1 MIPIRKSHEW
11 TDLRMNTKVSRYFE
25 RTPGA
30 EALFWQLVKACGALG
45 DANFEVQSSGI
56 ALGAPRHYAYAWLP
70 VRAVKDRPAVYL
82 VVTLRL
88 GRRIDSPRFV
98 EIVEPYPGRFAHH
111 LILSTA
117 KQLDPEFL
125 GWLNEARAFAMER

>member
-1 MIPIRKSHEW
+1 MDAKV
-11 TDLRMNTKVSRYFE
+11 DQYFQRMPDAK
-25 RTPGA
+25 
-30 EALFWQLVKACGALG
+30 ALFTQLMKACAALG
-45 DANFEVQSSGI
+45 DASYEVQSSGI

-70 VRAVKDRPAVYL
+70 VRAVRDRPAVYL

-88 GRRIDSPRFV
+88 NRRIDSPRFV
-98 EIVEPYPGRFAHH
+98 EIVEPYPDRYAHH

-125 GWLNEARAFAMER
+125 GWLKEARTLSLSR